1 MQKKKRKEKK
11 RDAANEE
18 KISSRPR
25 TSFKVKRE
33 ESESL
38 CIKREEYVVRWMD
51 AIFNA
56 SFCGWRRK
64 REREGG
70 RGDDGRENILAARMG
85 AQEGGFM
92 HRLRESNSSSDYKG
106 GKNTLMRRKSCGKLP
121 CARKSRVQPARLS
134 KVRQLRKRER
144 ERQKERALEL
154 FYDCVN
160 VVASDY
166 RIS

>member
-1 MQKKKRKEKK
+1 MYKKER
-11 RDAANEE
+11 
-18 KISSRPR
+18 
-25 TSFKVKRE
+25 VCRE
-33 ESESL
+33 
-38 CIKREEYVVRWMD
+38 VD

-106 GKNTLMRRKSCGKLP
+106 GKNTLMRRKSCAKP
-121 CARKSRVQPARLS
+121 PRARKSRV
-134 KVRQLRKRER
+134 
-144 ERQKERALEL
+144 
-154 FYDCVN
+154 
-160 VVASDY
+160 
-166 RIS
+166 